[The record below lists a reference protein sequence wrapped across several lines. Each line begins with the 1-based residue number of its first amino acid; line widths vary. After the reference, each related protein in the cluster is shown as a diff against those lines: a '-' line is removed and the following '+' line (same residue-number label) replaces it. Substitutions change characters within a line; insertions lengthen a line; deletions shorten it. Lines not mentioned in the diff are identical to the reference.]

1 MREQAQAVATKVREQ
16 AQAVATKVREQAQ
29 GQLRVVATKVR
40 EQVLEEVTKAR
51 VHTNSRSRPNQYRCL
66 DCTNPRHCRHA
77 TEDCD
82 RRQGFLALERL

>member
-1 MREQAQAVATKVREQ
+1 MREQGQAVATKVREQ

-29 GQLRVVATKVR
+29 GQLRAVATKVR

-66 DCTNPRHCRHA
+66 DCTNRHHHRA